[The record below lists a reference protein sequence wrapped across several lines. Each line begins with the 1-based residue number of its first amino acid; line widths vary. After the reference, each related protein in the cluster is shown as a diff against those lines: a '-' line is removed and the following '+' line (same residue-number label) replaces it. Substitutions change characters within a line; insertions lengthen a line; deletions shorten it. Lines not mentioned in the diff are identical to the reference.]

1 MMFKE
6 GQNLDIF
13 CPVLGVTFTLLIE
26 VVPIA
31 KFFTEGSRMFFESY
45 RPRGSFILYNVRGLH
60 IS

>member
-13 CPVLGVTFTLLIE
+13 RPVLGVTFTLLIE